1 MLIALSHDNGSEEIE
16 LDGLSSLKYL
26 YLSLDSV
33 ERFSA
38 RNLPSLTHLNLSSKH
53 FNNSISTQIFENISN
68 IKELELN
75 GDFSDINLD
84 DLVNLEKLSISGE
97 IDQDFN
103 SGLFKI
109 ICNTLQEIS
118 INIRNLDDEIM
129 NELFYGRNFP
139 YLVKFDLMYSKIT
152 RLEKELFDRFPML
165 QSLSITYNNELR
177 KIDDDAFSSLTNLVE
192 LDLRRN
198 CIDSISQKQ
207 FSKLI
212 SLKSLNLSYNKIL
225 FIEEKSFS
233 NLKNL
238 ANLDLSANS
247 LLTLNPKSFIGLGNL
262 KFLNLGS
269 SLFRYFDL
277 SIPRNFVNFE
287 KINLTRSRITNRDEI
302 RSKYDESKILL

>member
-1 MLIALSHDNGSEEIE
+1 MIALSHDNGSEEIG
-16 LDGLSSLKYL
+16 LDGLTSLKYL

-53 FNNSISTQIFENISN
+53 FNNSISMQIFENLSN

-75 GDFSDINLD
+75 GVFSDINLD

-103 SGLFKI
+103 SGLFKN
-109 ICNTLQEIS
+109 ICNNLQELS

-129 NELFYGRNFP
+129 SELFYGLNYP
-139 YLVKFDLMYSKIT
+139 YLVKLDLMYSKIT
-152 RLEKELFDRFPML
+152 KLDKELFDRFPML
-165 QSLSITYNNELR
+165 ESLNITYNNELR
-177 KIDDDAFSSLTNLVE
+177 EIDDDAFSSLTNLVYF
-192 LDLRRN
+192 DLRRN
-198 CIDSISQKQ
+198 CIDSINHKQ

-233 NLKNL
+233 NLNNL

-262 KFLNLGS
+262 KFLNLS
-269 SLFRYFDL
+269 SSVFRYFDL
-277 SIPRNFVNFE
+277 SIPDNFANFE